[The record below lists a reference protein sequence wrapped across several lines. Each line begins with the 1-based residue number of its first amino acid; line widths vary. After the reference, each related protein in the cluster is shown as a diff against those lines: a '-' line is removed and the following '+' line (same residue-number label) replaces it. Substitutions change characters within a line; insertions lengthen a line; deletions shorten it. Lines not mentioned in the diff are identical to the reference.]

1 MFRKVIKTILNIQP
15 KKVNQLGIIMLVQN
29 QEKRVKYGVMKKISY
44 LKDIIQNMMLIP
56 KQDQEEMGKNLYVTT
71 IVVKFITLQIT
82 TIHF

>member
-15 KKVNQLGIIMLVQN
+15 KKVNHLGIIMLVQN

-44 LKDIIQNMMLIP
+44 LKEIIQNMMLIP
-56 KQDQEEMGKNLYVTT
+56 KQDQEEMGKDLYVTT